1 MSTIRNEA
9 AGYKPKQTKNV
20 ADLPQLDVDAE
31 LLDGKGTDD
40 SGTEFKY
47 KYIDV
52 NGEEYRIPNVV
63 IGNIKDLLE
72 MNPKLKLV
80 KVSKKGQ
87 GLQTR
92 YTVMPLI

>member
-1 MSTIRNEA
+1 MPTIKDEA
-9 AGYKPKQTKNV
+9 LAFMPKQTKNV
-20 ADLPQLDVDAE
+20 ADLPQLDVNAT

-40 SGTEFKY
+40 TGQEFKY
-47 KYIDV
+47 KYVDV
-52 NGEEYRIPNVV
+52 NGQEYRVPNVV

-72 MNPKLKLV
+72 MNPALKLV

-92 YTVMPLI
+92 YTVMPLS

>member
-1 MSTIRNEA
+1 MGSIKDEA
-9 AGYKPKQTKNV
+9 KGYKPRQTKNV
-20 ADLPQLDVDAE
+20 ADLPQVDISAE
-31 LLDGKGTDD
+31 LLDGQGTDD
-40 SGTEFKY
+40 TGTVFKY

-52 NGEEYRIPNVV
+52 NGEEYRVPNVV

-72 MNPKLKLV
+72 MNANLKMV

-92 YTVMPLI
+92 YTVMPLG